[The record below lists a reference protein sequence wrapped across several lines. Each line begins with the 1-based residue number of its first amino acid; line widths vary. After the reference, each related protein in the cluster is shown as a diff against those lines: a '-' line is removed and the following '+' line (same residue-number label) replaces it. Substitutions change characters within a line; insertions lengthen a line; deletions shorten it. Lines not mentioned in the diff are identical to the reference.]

1 VPTIGRAKDEYYVL
15 ALPALFRTNGEYA
28 MTTSGSEPNFEKRQS
43 LTQVGSLVE
52 EWVNRASQDDLLDIY
67 EALLTTIWNRII
79 PTLGRVT
86 VVAIVERALVVT
98 TRRYPQIRYLR
109 LLGHGIDF
117 SALRQHAGETSREAL
132 HESLRELVTNLVYIL
147 AMLTGDIL
155 VRQLIKDLEGDT
167 RHDC

>member
-1 VPTIGRAKDEYYVL
+1 
-15 ALPALFRTNGEYA
+15 
-28 MTTSGSEPNFEKRQS
+28 MTTSGSEPNFEKRQN

-117 SALRQHAGETSREAL
+117 SALRQHADETSHEAL